1 MGHANNLLITVLA
14 TVVLWVMSSVTVRA
28 ELYPFAAKYAI
39 FYHDVKFGNSERILR
54 KLSHYEYQLTSRAS
68 VMLGSGNYENNSWFK
83 LQGDVLTA
91 QRYQHKSTVIGFSTV
106 SSGIF
111 DERGD
116 VTMDYDSHQVKLQLQ
131 SHVIDIGAM
140 TILLQNDLKLGKQN
154 FSYEWVFEGEVKPIE
169 FKLLQQERITTIF
182 GEMQA
187 IKLQQVTKKKRVSYL
202 WFVPELDYQLAKI
215 EVYKKNKRWGYLEL
229 TDLSFP

>member
-1 MGHANNLLITVLA
+1 
-14 TVVLWVMSSVTVRA
+14 
-28 ELYPFAAKYAI
+28 
-39 FYHDVKFGNSERILR
+39 
-54 KLSHYEYQLTSRAS
+54 
-68 VMLGSGNYENNSWFK
+68 
-83 LQGDVLTA
+83 
-91 QRYQHKSTVIGFSTV
+91 
-106 SSGIF
+106 
-111 DERGD
+111 
-116 VTMDYDSHQVKLQLQ
+116 
-131 SHVIDIGAM
+131 M